1 MLSTVKL
8 YFQWL
13 SETVDFDKKKSIT
26 QTGIQNIDDAIQSLK
41 EISNNLSP
49 RILINM
55 GLIPALKYLIHQINE
70 TQKLSIVF
78 NFYSEMRYNQQIE
91 ITIYRI
97 ISELLNNTIKYAQA
111 NNVDITISYN
121 NINNHLIITYSDDGK
136 GFDFNQVIENKKGM
150 GIKNMMQ
157 RISTLKGFINFNTK
171 EGKSLQVRIELP
183 L

>member
-1 MLSTVKL
+1 
-8 YFQWL
+8 
-13 SETVDFDKKKSIT
+13 
-26 QTGIQNIDDAIQSLK
+26 
-41 EISNNLSP
+41 
-49 RILINM
+49 
-55 GLIPALKYLIHQINE
+55 
-70 TQKLSIVF
+70 
-78 NFYSEMRYNQQIE
+78 MRYNQQIE